1 MVHTCF
7 RASLVAQRVKS
18 LPAIQGTQ
26 FQFLDL
32 EGPLEKAM
40 ATHSN
45 TLPWR
50 IPWTEEPGELQS
62 MELLSVDTTEQ
73 LTHTYTRFNRN
84 IKHFNRNTHMN
95 MYLEILT
102 FRTLE

>member
-1 MVHTCF
+1 MVHTHF
-7 RASLVAQRVKS
+7 RFSLVAQRVKS
-18 LPAIQGTQ
+18 LTAIQRTQ
-26 FQFLDL
+26 FQSLDL

-45 TLPWR
+45 ILAWR

-62 MELLSVDTTEQ
+62 MELLSVDMTEQ

-84 IKHFNRNTHMN
+84 IKHFNRNTHMH

-102 FRTLE
+102 SRTLE